1 MDRLK
6 KQIDFIVEIDKLKH
20 IFRQS
25 VLIGDK
31 RKRIRLNTP
40 GMLE

>member
-25 VLIGDK
+25 VPDRRQKK
-31 RKRIRLNTP
+31 REF
-40 GMLE
+40 G